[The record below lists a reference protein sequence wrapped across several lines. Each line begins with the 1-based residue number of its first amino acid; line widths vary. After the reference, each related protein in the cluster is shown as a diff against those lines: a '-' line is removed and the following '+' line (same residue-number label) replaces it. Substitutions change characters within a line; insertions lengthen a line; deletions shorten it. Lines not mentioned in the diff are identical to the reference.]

1 MRRPLGRTSCAC
13 AGRATSSGRST
24 SSAEPAMASGL
35 RTFQHMVSCHQNHL
49 LLLFL
54 VDIISELG
62 LFVAGGRH
70 PLVCRWRHWWGVR
83 RVQAGLASDRLL
95 VDNLEMSS
103 AHFQRCI
110 FQRFGI
116 LSQACGTKLATCL
129 MTYSW
134 PLALGGA
141 KEKLKISEKRENRS
155 ALQSLTQPTYPSR
168 FTFLNR
174 EEKLWPGR
182 GSIFC

>member
-1 MRRPLGRTSCAC
+1 MGRTSCAC

-103 AHFQRCI
+103 THFQRCI
-110 FQRFGI
+110 FQRQIWYFVTSVRHKTGN
-116 LSQACGTKLATCL
+116 LPNDLQLAIST
-129 MTYSW
+129 
-134 PLALGGA
+134 GGR
-141 KEKLKISEKRENRS
+141 EGKIEN
-155 ALQSLTQPTYPSR
+155 
-168 FTFLNR
+168 
-174 EEKLWPGR
+174 
-182 GSIFC
+182 I